1 MRRVGICCVLSL
13 LLIAAVGRAA
23 PLGLSNGASTVGS
36 KLRTARLLSTGSSA
50 RRPAVTARAK
60 AGGHAVLFGNQTVQR
75 TVGRI
80 RAGRAIAFPFAVHR
94 AGTVSAISIYVD
106 AHNKAKKLIVALYS
120 NRSANPIRRVA
131 SGTLS
136 LPKAGSWNT
145 VSVTRA
151 RVRRPSTYWI
161 AVLGRGGTLYFRDHH
176 NRTCH
181 SETNR
186 KSHLASL
193 PRLWTT
199 GTRLNTCPISA
210 YATGNPTNTPTTF
223 GTLAPPNQ
231 TPVNTGGTTT
241 SGAVAPPGLSLP
253 PAPETTLPA
262 VNISAPAVT
271 GQAVQGQTLT
281 SSIGSWSGSPTS
293 YAYQWQDC
301 NSTGGSCT
309 NISGATSS
317 TYTLQGGDVGSTI
330 RSVVTATNSG
340 GSTSQASAPTGAV
353 TSGAGGSCLTTCFY
367 VDPNATGSG
376 NGTSWAN
383 AWTSLG
389 AVNWAQ
395 VGPGDY
401 LYLSGGTAS
410 QTYAGQT
417 LMVGASGTAGNPI
430 TIEPG
435 VDAGHNGKVIFDYQ
449 GSCGTVGPC
458 SNTQVAVQLGSHNY
472 IKVEGLG
479 RWQINNL
486 YNTTV
491 GGTGNAAYGVQGS
504 GGNAGITVDQMSF
517 SNDNNPIQLDNS
529 TATTISNNTLSG
541 DRGNAGI
548 DVNNQISV
556 SSFATVNDAI
566 YGNYIQ
572 SIAETS
578 NAAFGPDGIENGSGV
593 DIYDNTFQYTP
604 TTETTS
610 QQHIDSVQN
619 LGGYYNKIYD
629 NRFIDR
635 GNSNIY
641 INEIPSG
648 GSDHDDWIYNNVFQN
663 DAQYGTSPRTIEIYG
678 TEMTSIS
685 DIKIENN
692 VFADGSGNYA
702 TLAVC
707 YNAGNCNNATS
718 GGNTIENNE
727 FINDGSG
734 VSGNP
739 MLWVDATAGTG
750 WTLSHNVYY
759 YAQSGTGYVHW
770 TDGNNY
776 SASPSCS
783 SMCVSSIDPAAKT
796 ILPTFASYSF
806 QSTSNDFHLQGT
818 DTVSAGAGLNLIA
831 DFTTDKDGVARPAS
845 GPWTIGPYE
854 PSTSTTTSDNPTGP
868 QVGAPT
874 PGGVSCTQTLNPG
887 ANVGSALSS
896 ASPGSVVCLNS
907 GGWSAITLNGVAPAA
922 PGVTLAA
929 TPGQTVDV
937 PGITVTGT
945 TQNLTIEGFSIT
957 AQTTGGQPGI
967 QVICT
972 VNGGVNIE
980 YNTIENQ
987 PKQNAIYADATG
999 CGAGH
1004 AQTGISVNYN
1014 QIDHDGG
1021 GVQMDSGGGS
1031 ETNVLI
1037 AHNVIGPAIDWQDT
1051 NSATDAQ
1058 HYIELGGVNNATI
1071 DHNAFE
1077 GPVYTISA
1085 GLHNNVIHLFS
1096 GQSNITVTNN
1106 IMWHTQNQ
1114 GNASVL
1120 MQDSPMDNITIENNL
1135 DVEDPTYN
1143 TASSNNWTDPIEIE
1157 APHGFTME
1165 NNTIVNGGFGMQLG
1179 DSCSDC
1185 YASGQNM
1192 TAEHNIAAPQ
1202 ALVTGSG
1209 GNYGTWNCSS
1219 SCTAQDNVTADT
1231 TANTRLGGTNDVIN
1245 WTANWTTTTWTPVN
1259 GPGYQPPPSGYYQPT
1274 GLSITGAGYQ
1284 GQIGP

>member
-136 LPKAGSWNT
+136 LPKAGSWDT

-231 TPVNTGGTTT
+231 TPVNTGG
-241 SGAVAPPGLSLP
+241 
-253 PAPETTLPA
+253 
-262 VNISAPAVT
+262 
-271 GQAVQGQTLT
+271 
-281 SSIGSWSGSPTS
+281 IG
-293 YAYQWQDC
+293 
-301 NSTGGSCT
+301 
-309 NISGATSS
+309 
-317 TYTLQGGDVGSTI
+317 
-330 RSVVTATNSG
+330 
-340 GSTSQASAPTGAV
+340 
-353 TSGAGGSCLTTCFY
+353 CLTTCFY

-417 LMVGASGTAGNPI
+417 LMVGARGTAGNPI

-845 GPWTIGPYE
+845 GPWTIGPY
-854 PSTSTTTSDNPTGP
+854 
-868 QVGAPT
+868 
-874 PGGVSCTQTLNPG
+874 
-887 ANVGSALSS
+887 
-896 ASPGSVVCLNS
+896 
-907 GGWSAITLNGVAPAA
+907 
-922 PGVTLAA
+922 
-929 TPGQTVDV
+929 
-937 PGITVTGT
+937 
-945 TQNLTIEGFSIT
+945 
-957 AQTTGGQPGI
+957 
-967 QVICT
+967 
-972 VNGGVNIE
+972 
-980 YNTIENQ
+980 
-987 PKQNAIYADATG
+987 
-999 CGAGH
+999 
-1004 AQTGISVNYN
+1004 
-1014 QIDHDGG
+1014 
-1021 GVQMDSGGGS
+1021 
-1031 ETNVLI
+1031 
-1037 AHNVIGPAIDWQDT
+1037 
-1051 NSATDAQ
+1051 
-1058 HYIELGGVNNATI
+1058 
-1071 DHNAFE
+1071 
-1077 GPVYTISA
+1077 
-1085 GLHNNVIHLFS
+1085 
-1096 GQSNITVTNN
+1096 
-1106 IMWHTQNQ
+1106 
-1114 GNASVL
+1114 
-1120 MQDSPMDNITIENNL
+1120 
-1135 DVEDPTYN
+1135 
-1143 TASSNNWTDPIEIE
+1143 
-1157 APHGFTME
+1157 
-1165 NNTIVNGGFGMQLG
+1165 
-1179 DSCSDC
+1179 
-1185 YASGQNM
+1185 
-1192 TAEHNIAAPQ
+1192 
-1202 ALVTGSG
+1202 
-1209 GNYGTWNCSS
+1209 
-1219 SCTAQDNVTADT
+1219 
-1231 TANTRLGGTNDVIN
+1231 
-1245 WTANWTTTTWTPVN
+1245 
-1259 GPGYQPPPSGYYQPT
+1259 
-1274 GLSITGAGYQ
+1274 
-1284 GQIGP
+1284 